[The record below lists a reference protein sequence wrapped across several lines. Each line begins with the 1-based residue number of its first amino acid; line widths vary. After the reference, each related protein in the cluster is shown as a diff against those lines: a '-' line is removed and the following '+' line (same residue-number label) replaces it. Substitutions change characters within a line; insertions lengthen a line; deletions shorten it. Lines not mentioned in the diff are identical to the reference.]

1 MLTTFAR
8 FLPALVAFV
17 VALVNAVAPEISRFV
32 AEHPDV
38 AVNGYALL
46 TTIANAINPSRV
58 PAANLNS

>member
-1 MLTTFAR
+1 MLTIFAK
-8 FLPALVAFV
+8 FLPALVAFI
-17 VALVNAVAPEISRFV
+17 VALINAVAPEISKFV